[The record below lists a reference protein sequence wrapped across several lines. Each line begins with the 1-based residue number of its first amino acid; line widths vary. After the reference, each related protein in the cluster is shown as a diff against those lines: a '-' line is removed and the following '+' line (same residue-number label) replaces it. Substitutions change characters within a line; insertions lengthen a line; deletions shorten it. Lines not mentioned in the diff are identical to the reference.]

1 MCQTDGELVEA
12 LRERGNTD
20 QEIFGYYTATLE
32 YPEAEAREA
41 LSGLIELPATD
52 SEADETLASDENAPE
67 DEEPSPAPSLG
78 ASEGYPEVT
87 EVAEPT
93 GSEVWD
99 TYNTRDRQPI

>member
-41 LSGLIELPATD
+41 LSGLIDLPASD
-52 SEADETLASDENAPE
+52 QEADETLASDENAPE
-67 DEEPSPAPSLG
+67 VEPSPAPSLG
-78 ASEGYPEVT
+78 AQEGYGEPVP
-87 EVAEPT
+87 EPT